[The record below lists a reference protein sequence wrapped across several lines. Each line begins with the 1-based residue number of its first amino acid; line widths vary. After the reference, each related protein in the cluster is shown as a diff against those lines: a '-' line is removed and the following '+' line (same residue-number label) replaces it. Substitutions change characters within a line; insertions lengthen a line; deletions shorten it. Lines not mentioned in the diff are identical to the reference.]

1 MLAKW
6 TGFFRTVAML
16 VMISWIIL
24 EPGEAVAS
32 ETIKDDPDGISNQ
45 VEQDVEFR
53 YKASLTGVNDQSLLE
68 NLKSASQLVTLEARP
83 PPSLVA
89 LERRARNDI
98 ERLQKVLRSEAYYD
112 SRIEYR
118 IEPDNE
124 PVQVF
129 VDIAVG
135 VRYLLKQ
142 YSITYSGPGSENP
155 YLPQESGQVGVIPGE
170 PARAELIV
178 GARHR
183 LIGALADMGHP
194 LAEVVRQSAVVDHA
208 DSSMS
213 VSIEVIPG
221 EQSRFGPLDVV
232 GAVSVEQ
239 DYIKSFI
246 PWQEGD
252 IYDRRKLDQ
261 ARRQLLGTG
270 LFSAVAFERPNQVDA
285 DAKLPVTI
293 RVKERKHRSIGLGG
307 RWSTDEGFSIEA
319 EWEHRN
325 IFGREERLSYSGE
338 ISEIKQEFVVAFK
351 KPRYRRQNQDLLA
364 NGALA
369 YEDTDAFTGPL
380 TRYFVGLQRQLGE
393 NWKIVGGIPI
403 EFSNLTDLQGTR
415 DFTLYGLEFRG
426 ERDTSNDRLDPS
438 AGTRLRLLLKP
449 MAGSGDESI
458 NFVTGVLGLA
468 GYHAIDD
475 KQRYIIAG
483 RTRLG
488 SITGET
494 TEDLPANKRF
504 YAGGG
509 SSIRGYR
516 FQSVGPL
523 GPGNTPLGGRSLFEI
538 STEFRVKFSDTIG
551 GVIFFDGGNV
561 YDDELPDWST
571 ELQWAGGI
579 GARYFTGFGP
589 IRLDLG
595 FPLNPRDGIDDQMQL
610 YISIGQAF

>member
-6 TGFFRTVAML
+6 TGFLRTVAML

-32 ETIKDDPDGISNQ
+32 ETIKDDPDGIIDQ
-45 VEQDVEFR
+45 VEKDVGFR
-53 YKASLTGVNDQSLLE
+53 YKARLTGVDDQSLLN
-68 NLKSASQLVTLEARP
+68 NLQSASQLVTLEARP

-112 SRIEYR
+112 SRVEYGIES
-118 IEPDNE
+118 DSE

-142 YSITYSGPGSENP
+142 YSITYSGPGSEYP
-155 YLPQESGQVGVIPGE
+155 DLPRESGQIGVTPGE
-170 PARAELIV
+170 PARAELV
-178 GARHR
+178 TGARQR
-183 LIGALADMGHP
+183 LIGALADIGHP

-208 DSSMS
+208 DNSMS
-213 VSIEVIPG
+213 VLIEVIPG
-221 EQSRFGPLDVV
+221 EQARFGLLEVV
-232 GAVSVEQ
+232 GAVSVET

-307 RWSTDEGFSIEA
+307 RWSTDQGFSIEA

-325 IFGREERLSYSGE
+325 IFGREERISYSGE
-338 ISEIKQEFVVAFK
+338 IGEIKQEFVVAFK
-351 KPRYRRQNQDLLA
+351 KPHYRRQDQDLLA

-369 YEDTDAFTGPL
+369 HEDTDAFTGPL
-380 TRYFVGLQRQLGE
+380 TRYFAGLQRQLNE
-393 NWKIVGGIPI
+393 NWKIVGGIPL
-403 EFSNLTDLQGTR
+403 EFSNLSDLQGSR
-415 DFTLYGLEFRG
+415 NFTLYGLEFRG

-449 MAGSGDESI
+449 VSGSGEESI
-458 NFVTGVLGLA
+458 NFVTGLLGLA

-483 RTRLG
+483 RTRIG
-488 SITGET
+488 AITGET
-494 TEDLPANKRF
+494 TEELPANKRF

-509 SSIRGYR
+509 SSIRGYK

-523 GPGNTPLGGRSLFEI
+523 GPGFTPLGGRSLFEV

-551 GVIFFDGGNV
+551 GVIFVDGGNV
-561 YDDELPDWST
+561 YDDELPDLST
-571 ELQWAGGI
+571 NLRWAIGF
-579 GARYFTGFGP
+579 GARYFTTFGP
-589 IRLDLG
+589 IRVDLG
-595 FPLNPRDGIDDQMQL
+595 FPIDPREGLDDSFQL

>member
-6 TGFFRTVAML
+6 TGFLRTVGML
-16 VMISWIIL
+16 VMISWIIV
-24 EPGEAVAS
+24 EPGEAVAN
-32 ETIKDDPDGISNQ
+32 ETLKDDPDGIIDQ
-45 VEQDVEFR
+45 VEKVVEFR
-53 YKASLTGVNDQSLLE
+53 YKARLTGVDDQSLLE
-68 NLKSASQLVTLEARP
+68 KLQSASQLVTLEARP
-83 PPSLVA
+83 PPSVVA

-112 SRIEYR
+112 SRVEYR
-118 IEPDNE
+118 IDSDSE

-142 YSITYSGPGSENP
+142 YTITYSGPGFEYP
-155 YLPQESGQVGVIPGE
+155 DLPREPGSVGVIPGQ
-170 PARAELIV
+170 PARAELV
-178 GARHR
+178 TGARQR
-183 LIGALADMGHP
+183 LIWALADIGHP
-194 LAEVVRQSAVVDHA
+194 LAKVVQQSAVVDHA
-208 DSSMS
+208 DNSMS

-221 EQSRFGPLDVV
+221 EQSRFGSLEVV

-239 DYIKSFI
+239 DYIISFI

-261 ARRQLLGTG
+261 ARQQLLGTG

-285 DAKLPVTI
+285 AAKLSVTI

-307 RWSTDEGFSIEA
+307 SWSTDEGLSIEA

-325 IFGREERLSYSGE
+325 IFGREERISYSGQ
-338 ISEIKQEFVVAFK
+338 ISEIKREFVVAFK
-351 KPRYRRQNQDLLA
+351 KPRYRRQDQDLLA

-380 TRYFVGLQRQLGE
+380 TRYFAGLQRQLNE
-393 NWKIVGGIPI
+393 NWKIVGGIPFEI
-403 EFSNLTDLQGTR
+403 SNLSDLQGSR
-415 DFTLYGLEFRG
+415 NFTLYGLEFRG
-426 ERDTSNDRLDPS
+426 ERDTANDRLDPS
-438 AGTRLRLLLKP
+438 AGTRLWLLLQP
-449 MAGSGDESI
+449 ISGDGEESI
-458 NFVTGVLGLA
+458 NFVTGLLGLA

-475 KQRYIIAG
+475 KKHYIIAG
-483 RTRLG
+483 RTRFG

-523 GPGNTPLGGRSLFEI
+523 GTGNTPLGGRSLFEI

-551 GVIFFDGGNV
+551 GVIFVDGGNV
-561 YDDELPDWST
+561 YDDELPDFST
-571 ELQWAGGI
+571 NLQWAGGF
-579 GARYFTGFGP
+579 GARYFTSFGP

-595 FPLNPRDGIDDQMQL
+595 FPLNPRDGIDDPMQL

>member
-1 MLAKW
+1 
-6 TGFFRTVAML
+6 
-16 VMISWIIL
+16 
-24 EPGEAVAS
+24 
-32 ETIKDDPDGISNQ
+32 
-45 VEQDVEFR
+45 
-53 YKASLTGVNDQSLLE
+53 
-68 NLKSASQLVTLEARP
+68 
-83 PPSLVA
+83 
-89 LERRARNDI
+89 
-98 ERLQKVLRSEAYYD
+98 LQKVLRSEAYYD
-112 SRIEYR
+112 SRVEYR
-118 IEPDNE
+118 IESDSV
-124 PVQVF
+124 PVQIF

-142 YSITYSGPGSENP
+142 YTIIYSGLGSDYP
-155 YLPQESGQVGVIPGE
+155 DLPRESGQVGVTPGE
-170 PARAELIV
+170 PARAELV
-178 GARHR
+178 TEARRR
-183 LIGALADMGHP
+183 LIGELADMGHP

-208 DSSMS
+208 DNSMS
-213 VSIEVIPG
+213 VLIEVIPG
-221 EQSRFGPLDVV
+221 EQARFGLLEVV

-325 IFGREERLSYSGE
+325 IFGREERISYSGE
-338 ISEIKQEFVVAFK
+338 IGEIKQEFVVAFK
-351 KPRYRRQNQDLLA
+351 KPHYRRQDQDLLA

-369 YEDTDAFTGPL
+369 HEDTDAYTGPL
-380 TRYFVGLQRQLGE
+380 TRYFAGLQRQLNE
-393 NWKIVGGIPI
+393 NWKITGGIPL
-403 EFSNLTDLQGTR
+403 EFSNLSDLQGSR
-415 DFTLYGLEFRG
+415 NFTLYGLEFRG
-426 ERDTSNDRLDPS
+426 ERDTSNDRLDPN

-449 MAGSGDESI
+449 VSGSGEESI
-458 NFVTGVLGLA
+458 NFVTGLLGLA

-483 RTRLG
+483 RTRIG
-488 SITGET
+488 AITGET

-509 SSIRGYR
+509 SSIRGYK

-523 GPGNTPLGGRSLFEI
+523 GPGFTPLGGRSLFEI
-538 STEFRVKFSDTIG
+538 STELRVKFSDTIG
-551 GVIFFDGGNV
+551 GVIFVDGGNV
-561 YDDELPDWST
+561 YDDELPDLSIN
-571 ELQWAGGI
+571 LRWAIGF
-579 GARYFTGFGP
+579 GARYFTTFGP
-589 IRLDLG
+589 IRVDLG
-595 FPLNPRDGIDDQMQL
+595 FPIDPREGLDDSFQL

>member
-1 MLAKW
+1 
-6 TGFFRTVAML
+6 
-16 VMISWIIL
+16 MISWIIL
-24 EPGEAVAS
+24 EPGKAIAS
-32 ETIKDDPDGISNQ
+32 ETIKDDPDSIIDQ
-45 VEQDVEFR
+45 VEKDVEFR
-53 YKASLTGVNDQSLLE
+53 YKARLTGVDDQSLLE
-68 NLKSASQLVTLEARP
+68 KLRSASQLVTLEVRP

-112 SRIEYR
+112 SRVEYR
-118 IEPDNE
+118 IESDSE
-124 PVQVF
+124 PVQIF
-129 VDIAVG
+129 VDISIG

-142 YSITYSGPGSENP
+142 YTITYSGPGSEYP
-155 YLPQESGQVGVIPGE
+155 DLPQEPGGVGVIPGQ
-170 PARAELIV
+170 PARAELV
-178 GARHR
+178 TGARQR
-183 LIGALADMGHP
+183 LIRALADMGHP
-194 LAEVVRQSAVVDHA
+194 LAKVEQQSAVVDHA
-208 DSSMS
+208 DNSMS
-213 VSIEVIPG
+213 VLIEVIPG
-221 EQSRFGPLDVV
+221 EQSRFGPLEIV

-239 DYIKSFI
+239 DYIKSFV

-261 ARRQLLGTG
+261 ARQQLLGTG

-307 RWSTDEGFSIEA
+307 SWSTDQGISIEA

-325 IFGREERLSYSGE
+325 IFGRGERISYSGE
-338 ISEIKQEFVVAFK
+338 ISEIKREFVVAFK
-351 KPRYRRQNQDLLA
+351 KPRYRRQDQDLLA

-369 YEDTDAFTGPL
+369 YEDTDAFKGPL
-380 TRYFVGLQRQLGE
+380 TRYFAGLQRQLNE
-393 NWKIVGGIPI
+393 NWKVVGGIPFEI
-403 EFSNLTDLQGTR
+403 SDLSDLQGSR
-415 DFTLYGLEFRG
+415 NFTLYGLEFRG
-426 ERDTSNDRLDPS
+426 ERDTSNDRLDPN
-438 AGTRLRLLLKP
+438 AGTRLRLLLQP
-449 MAGSGDESI
+449 ISGSGEESI
-458 NFVTGVLGLA
+458 NFITGLLGLA
-468 GYHAIDD
+468 GYHAIDH

-551 GVIFFDGGNV
+551 GVIFVDGGNV
-561 YDDELPDWST
+561 YDDELPDFST
-571 ELQWAGGI
+571 NLQWAGGF
-579 GARYFTGFGP
+579 GARYFTSFGP

-595 FPLNPRDGIDDQMQL
+595 FPLNPRDGIDDPMQL